1 MPQQIWSRCL
11 EMFQS
16 NVTPQQFATW
26 FSPMRFKSYD
36 AERRQLTIYIPSQF
50 FFEYLEEHFRRLIH
64 ATIARFFG
72 PEVNLMYEVLVADK
86 DTVKQVSDAA
96 PQLPAGGS
104 SHEPNE
110 SPKLEDV
117 VTPAEDLDSQLN
129 PHLTF
134 ANFLEGACNKL
145 PRSVGQ
151 AIADHPEQHTF
162 NPLFV
167 YGPSGVGKTHLVNA
181 IGVRA
186 KELHPRMRVL
196 YLSAHLFEVQFTDSR
211 RKNTFN
217 DFMYFYQSID
227 LLIIDDIQELVGK
240 EATQMAFFH
249 IFNHLRQN
257 GKHIIMTC
265 DRPPSSLQGMED
277 RLITRFQCGLMAEM
291 EKPEESL
298 RRNILENLVK
308 HDDLRIPDNVLDYI
322 SHNISNS
329 VRELEGVVR
338 SLLAYS
344 IVYGRD
350 VDMELAQRIL
360 GSHIRTEK
368 KVITIDQIVNC
379 ACGFFDVKEEDVFG
393 KSRKANLV
401 MVRQLSMYL
410 AHKHTKLTT
419 SRIGVYVGNRD
430 HATVLHGIKTI
441 EGRLKVDKEL
451 RHNLE
456 QLEEKLLGKTEH
468 GA

>member
-1 MPQQIWSRCL
+1 MAETPQNTWKRCL
-11 EMFQS
+11 EMFRS
-16 NVTPQQFATW
+16 NVSEQQFATW
-26 FSPMRFKSYD
+26 FSPMKFKSYD
-36 AERRQLTIYIPSQF
+36 AARHQLTLYIPSQF
-50 FFEYLEEHFRRLIH
+50 FFEYLEEHYRRLIH
-64 ATIARFFG
+64 ATISRFYG
-72 PEVNLMYEVLVADK
+72 AEVTLAYQVAVVNEV
-86 DTVKQVSDAA
+86 TVTQPSDDA
-96 PQLPAGGS
+96 PQLPKSATRR
-104 SHEPNE
+104 EPNE
-110 SPKLEDV
+110 SPKLEDAV
-117 VTPAEDLDSQLN
+117 APVEDLDSQLN
-129 PHLTF
+129 QHLTF
-134 ANFLEGACNKL
+134 HNFLEGSSNKL
-145 PRSVGQ
+145 PRSIGQ
-151 AIADHPEQHTF
+151 AIAEHPEQHTF

-181 IGVRA
+181 IGMRA

-196 YLSAHLFEVQFTDSR
+196 YLSANLFEVQFTDSR

-217 DFMYFYQSID
+217 DFIYFYQSID

-265 DRPPSSLQGMED
+265 DRPPSSLQGMEE

-298 RRNILENLVK
+298 RRSILENLVK
-308 HDDLRIPDNVLDYI
+308 QDDLRIPDDVLDYI
-322 SHNISNS
+322 SHNISSS

-344 IVYGRD
+344 IVYGKE

-360 GSHIRTEK
+360 SSHARTEK
-368 KVITIDQIVNC
+368 RTITIDQIVNC
-379 ACGFFDVKEEDVFG
+379 ACHHFDVKEEDVFG

-401 MVRQLSMYL
+401 IVRQLSMYL

-451 RHNLE
+451 RQHLQ
-456 QLEEKLLGKTEH
+456 QLEDELTKMSS
-468 GA
+468 